1 MRYAQEKVGQKLHL
15 VCEAGE
21 EYKGQI
27 VRAGF
32 VSPPL
37 CNRKITHWRMTINMP
52 LGNACKNCL
61 RVK

>member
-1 MRYAQEKVGQKLHL
+1 MRYAQEKTGQKLHL

-27 VRAGF
+27 VRKGF

-37 CNRKITHWRMTINMP
+37 CGRKITRWRMTINMS
-52 LGNACKNCL
+52 LGSACKNCL
-61 RVK
+61 RVE